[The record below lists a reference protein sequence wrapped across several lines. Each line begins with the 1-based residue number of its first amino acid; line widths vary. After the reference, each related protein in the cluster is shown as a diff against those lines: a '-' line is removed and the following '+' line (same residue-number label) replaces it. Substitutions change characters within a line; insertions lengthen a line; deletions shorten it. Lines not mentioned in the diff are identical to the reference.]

1 VTSSAIVIG
10 GGIIGCATAC
20 ELARA
25 GWRVTLIERHRPG
38 AEASSAAAGLLFSL
52 GDSPEIDA
60 FHDLARRSVQL
71 YRGVADELRDLTAI
85 DVEYMTAGTIYPL
98 LSASELAGARAR
110 ARWPSARELGVEVLE
125 GAAVHEREPA
135 LAKDIAAALFVH
147 ADHWVN
153 NERLVLAYAAAAA
166 RRGADVRSGIE
177 VSEIVVE
184 GGRARG
190 VLAAGERIDAD
201 AVLIAAGAW
210 SGALIA
216 GVAGGVAAGRA
227 VALPVEPV
235 KGQML
240 AVSNSPPL
248 LSHAVHAGEVY
259 LVPRPSGEL
268 LIGAT
273 VEHAG
278 FARDVTA
285 GGLAGLIHDAVRLV
299 PEVARRPV
307 TRSWYGFRP
316 WVPDGMPVLGPWPGV
331 AGLYVATAHYRN
343 GIVLAPITAVL
354 MAEAIVSGRTPDLL
368 VPFLPDRLQPAA
380 PRAARHDA

>member
-1 VTSSAIVIG
+1 M
-10 GGIIGCATAC
+10 
-20 ELARA
+20 
-25 GWRVTLIERHRPG
+25 TLLERNRPG

-52 GDSPEIDA
+52 GDSPEVDA
-60 FHDLARRSVQL
+60 FDDLARRSVQL
-71 YRGVADELRDLTAI
+71 YRGIADELRELTAI

-125 GAAVHEREPA
+125 GAVVHEREPA
-135 LAKDIAAALFVH
+135 LAKDIAAALFVQ

-166 RRGADVRSGIE
+166 RRGVDVRIGVE
-177 VSEIVVE
+177 VSRIVVE

-190 VLAAGERIDAD
+190 VVAAGERIDAD
-201 AVLIAAGAW
+201 AVLLAAGAW
-210 SGALIA
+210 SGALIDSFA
-216 GVAGGVAAGRA
+216 GAQPG
-227 VALPVEPV
+227 ALPVAPV

-285 GGLAGLIHDAVRLV
+285 GGWQPDSRRGPARARGRAAPGHTELVWLPAVGARRDAGARA
-299 PEVARRPV
+299 VARRRGPRRPSR
-307 TRSWYGFRP
+307 TTGTASCSRRS
-316 WVPDGMPVLGPWPGV
+316 
-331 AGLYVATAHYRN
+331 
-343 GIVLAPITAVL
+343 
-354 MAEAIVSGRTPDLL
+354 
-368 VPFLPDRLQPAA
+368 
-380 PRAARHDA
+380 PRR